1 MLVSV
6 RYDEIALKG
15 GKRTWY
21 ERQLRENLI
30 RQTGL
35 AASQV
40 QRREGR
46 IELETGDE
54 PLAPILD
61 GVRRTFGVANAA
73 VVHVVPR
80 KGVDE
85 DVAALSRVAIDLAR
99 EAQAE
104 GVKSFKIDTRR
115 IDKTFGL
122 GSQPTSAKVGAAVKQ
137 ATGLAV
143 DVHTPGV
150 QVSIEVRPEGHYV
163 HRGDLPGPGGYPVGS
178 AGRALALL
186 SGGIDSP
193 VAAWSAMKRGL
204 HCDFVYFH
212 AFPYTGD
219 KAKEKVLTLAK
230 ELARWDPMPLRV
242 LVVSTTKI
250 QDAIQTDHR
259 EDLRVVLLR
268 RAMYRL
274 AGALARARGHEA
286 LVTGE
291 ALGQVASQTPAN
303 LLCVEVAVPDLLVLR
318 PLITHDKREIVDL
331 ARRIGTFETSILP
344 YQDCCSLFAPRK
356 PATGATVA
364 RCLEVEAGLPLAEL
378 EAEALRGCEVWRTV
392 RSKPFLRIAETW
404 DAAVE
409 AAEPAP
415 AAAAPAPDL
424 EESDDACGPPDA

>member
-21 ERQLRENLI
+21 ERALRDNLVQL
-30 RQTGL
+30 TGL
-35 AASQV
+35 PARRV
-40 QRREGR
+40 QRHDGR
-46 IELETGDE
+46 IELLVEADE
-54 PLAPILD
+54 PLGPVLD

-80 KGVDE
+80 KAVDE
-85 DVAALSRVAIDLAR
+85 DVAALSQVAIALAR

-104 GVKSFKIDTRR
+104 GVESFKIDTRR
-115 IDKTFGL
+115 VDKTFGL

-150 QVSIEVRPEGHYV
+150 QVSIEVRQDGHYI
-163 HRGDLPGPGGYPVGS
+163 HRGELPGPGGYPVGT
-178 AGRALALL
+178 AGRALGLL

-193 VAAWSAMKRGL
+193 VASWLAMKRGL
-204 HCDFVYFH
+204 HVDFVYFH

-219 KAKEKVLTLAK
+219 KAKEKVLTLAR
-230 ELARWDPMPLRV
+230 ELARWTPLPVRV
-242 LVVSTTKI
+242 IVVSTTRI
-250 QDAIQTDHR
+250 QDAIQQDFR

-303 LLCVEVAVPDLLVLR
+303 LLCVEVVVPDLLTLR
-318 PLITHDKREIVDL
+318 PLIAYDKREIVDL

-356 PATGATVA
+356 PATHATVA
-364 RCLEVEAGLPLAEL
+364 KCLEVEAGLPLAEL

-392 RSKPFLRIAETW
+392 RNKPFLKLQETW
-404 DAAVE
+404 DAVAEAAAPVP
-409 AAEPAP
+409 AAEPE
-415 AAAAPAPDL
+415 PDL
-424 EESDDACGPPDA
+424 EESDDACGPPE